1 MYTSREKKMEKITIK
16 QLDMAIDRLE
26 KTTGKKFS
34 YSSQLG
40 GVRLCDECGS
50 HEFSLRM
57 SKRDLSTQIHT
68 ALNIIEYMNS

>member
-1 MYTSREKKMEKITIK
+1 MTRVTTK

-34 YSSQLG
+34 YSSQS
-40 GVRLCDECGS
+40 GVRLCDEYGAR
-50 HEFSLRM
+50 EFSLRM
-57 SKRDLSTQIHT
+57 SKRDLYDQIHT